1 LKIFISNAIDD
12 QDISEKK
19 LKEKNEE
26 IENLNVQINAREY
39 RRDNKIFPIQRN
51 WKHRVHKTKTDET
64 KYNTISVGHHYTQ
77 TSTNI

>member
-39 RRDNKIFPIQRN
+39 QRDN
-51 WKHRVHKTKTDET
+51 
-64 KYNTISVGHHYTQ
+64 
-77 TSTNI
+77 TS